1 MNTQTFQ
8 VFQLRGMDERW
19 ISEANDALYVQDM
32 TWMSTDSWRTSGG
45 WHPYFRQSPY
55 YNVEYTE
62 TENEVEYPSNSDDD
76 TEPQSPIGPSGTVT
90 ITETVT
96 TIDSITP
103 VAYPSV
109 RSIHWFAQHNGA
121 RQFIVYEQQTFDPA
135 KKMINEGRLELRYFD
150 GSRNA
155 AEYSSSYD
163 FEACRVMVQF
173 ARKRTNTIGNA
184 DIGEGLNAI
193 KNRFDAGLAIPTQS
207 QAWGGRLYMVNG
219 HQRPIVFNGEYI
231 ERAGF
236 ENPPSPPQ
244 ASAGEFFDTSTF
256 CFGVGN
262 PVTGESAVKKGR
274 HGLFDDYTY
283 WGMGPKSF
291 AEFGVGKYFVAS
303 QSLYSTTR
311 RDLRES
317 SHAGTP
323 DYSLHDSDLKIQGAL
338 HLNQQVDRRR
348 VGWQY
353 KITYVNER
361 GQESE
366 SSEASNVAMFLNGT
380 GQWNQHGKAFVTVH
394 ISRGPS
400 ECVARRIYRSRNLYD
415 SNGSMVSMGAST
427 RFYFLKEIQD
437 NMTEMFIDGH
447 PDTSLGSLLAT
458 RQLGKFPPGTRF
470 LASFKNTMFAAGGT
484 NNTIYFSA
492 PNFPESFPDLN
503 VLHIGDDDGG
513 PITGMRA
520 TKNSLV
526 VFKSRGI
533 YLIKG
538 NPFDGFSAQT
548 LNKDIGCWA
557 PNSIAEAPGLG
568 LIFLSERHVCLLEGA
583 LENTGTITN
592 IVKLSTEIPHQMEK
606 LNTSAAI
613 RAVGAVYLKDN
624 EYWLSIPTQGSS
636 KNNLLLVYHYMV
648 GSWSVRHN
656 IPVACAVHSN
666 DHRGYLFFGL
676 ERPDPDDVSFT
687 GETTTYEDFTV
698 SAIPGSTIGSAILD
712 TAGLTAVSGL
722 LPADSGGT
730 TEELSGGTPEELSG
744 GTGSPTYGGAYANV
758 SGIAVYSRGYPTK
771 GLTWKVDPIYTT
783 ANLPF
788 GSVYKTTHPSHLMVY
803 GVGYGDNNMSINYRV
818 NRSLFNIRDKRQP
831 ADQQDPNERYP
842 VYGTAKWDDDYW
854 GEYRPTV
861 IRYDVSTTHKGPV
874 REVGITIATS
884 EDSASGTKIEI
895 VGYDIEAKVGE
906 QRNIKPLN
914 EALRPDRR

>member
-19 ISEANDALYVQDM
+19 ISESNDALYVQDM
-32 TWMSTDSWRTSGG
+32 TWMSNDSWRTSGG

-55 YNVEYTE
+55 YSVESTE
-62 TENEVEYPSNSDDD
+62 TESAIEYPISEEEKENESPGDQFSTGSQPKDPA
-76 TEPQSPIGPSGTVT
+76 TEI
-90 ITETVT
+90 VT

-109 RSIHWFAQHNGA
+109 RSLHWFAQHNGA
-121 RQFIVYEQQTFDPA
+121 RQFIVYEQQTFDPVE
-135 KKMINEGRLELRYFD
+135 KKINESRLELRYFD

-155 AEYSSSYD
+155 AEYSPSYD
-163 FEACRVMVQF
+163 FEACRVAVQF
-173 ARKRTNTIGNA
+173 ARKRENTVGNA
-184 DIGEGLNAI
+184 DIGEGLNAV
-193 KNRFDAGLAIPTQS
+193 KDRFDAGLAIPTQS
-207 QAWGGRLYMVNG
+207 QAWGGRLYIVNG
-219 HQRPIVFNGEYI
+219 HQTPLVFNGEYI

-236 ENPPSPPQ
+236 ENPPPPPQ

-256 CFGVGN
+256 CFAVGN
-262 PVTGESAVKKGR
+262 EKHGSDVSPEKRKGR

-303 QSLYSTTR
+303 QSLFNASR
-311 RDLRES
+311 EDLRIGEKI
-317 SHAGTP
+317 GTP

-380 GQWNQHGKAFVTVH
+380 GKWNQHGKTFVTVH
-394 ISRGPS
+394 LSRGPS

-437 NMTEMFIDGH
+437 NMTEMFVDGH

-470 LASFKNTMFAAGGT
+470 LGSFKNTMFAAGGT
-484 NNTIYFSA
+484 NNTVYFSA
-492 PNFPESFPDLN
+492 PNFPESFPDRN

-520 TKNSLV
+520 TKNALV

-592 IVKLSTEIPHQMEK
+592 IVKLSTEIPNQMEK
-606 LNTSAAI
+606 LNTSAAV

-636 KNNLLLVYHYMV
+636 KNNLLMVYHYKV
-648 GSWSVRHN
+648 GSWSVREN
-656 IPVACAVHSN
+656 IPAACAVHSN

-687 GETTTYEDFTV
+687 GKTTTYEDFSPTL
-698 SAIPGSTIGSAILD
+698 G
-712 TAGLTAVSGL
+712 AVLGEVKV
-722 LPADSGGT
+722 AT
-730 TEELSGGTPEELSG
+730 G
-744 GTGSPTYGGAYANV
+744 GTGSPSYGGAYANV
-758 SGIAVYSRGYPTK
+758 SGIAAYSRGYPTK
-771 GLTWKVDPIYTT
+771 GMTWKVDPIYTT

-788 GSVYKTTHPSHLMVY
+788 GSVYKTTHPAHLMVY

-818 NRSLFNIRDKRQP
+818 NRSLFNIRDQRQP

-842 VYGTAKWDDDYW
+842 VYGTARWDDDYW